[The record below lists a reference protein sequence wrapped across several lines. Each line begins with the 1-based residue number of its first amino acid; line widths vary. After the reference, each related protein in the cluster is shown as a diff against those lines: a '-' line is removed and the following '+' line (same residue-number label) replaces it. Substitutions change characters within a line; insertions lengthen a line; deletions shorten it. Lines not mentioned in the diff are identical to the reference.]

1 MFLGAMLALAAL
13 AGLTGCDIEPSTAS
27 RATLTYT
34 EDARAAYNE
43 AMESFRAKEW
53 DDARALF
60 GEIRRL
66 FAYSRYA
73 RLAELRLADIEFEQ
87 ERFPEAV
94 TAYREF
100 IQSHRTDR
108 DVEYA
113 KYRISKSLFHDIDD
127 TFVLPPAEERDQAT
141 TIEAYR
147 ELRSFLRAYPKSRYR
162 ADANY
167 MFEVVLQR
175 LVRHELYVARYYLK
189 IDAFDAAVAR
199 IDYAMKTY
207 PLSGL
212 DAEALVLKGETLLKM
227 KKRDEARELFQRV
240 IDEHG
245 GPFGVVAKSFLE
257 EFGGPLPRPKAAPK
271 APAAPAVPAVPA
283 APAPSAPPETPKTKE
298 TPETK
303 ETP

>member
-1 MFLGAMLALAAL
+1 MRVTKKPFARSQRHLGAILAIGAL
-13 AGLTGCDIEPSTAS
+13 AGLAGCEIQPSMAS
-27 RATLTYT
+27 SATLTYT
-34 EDARAAYNE
+34 EDAHAAYNE
-43 AMESFRAKEW
+43 AMESYRAKEW
-53 DDARALF
+53 EDARALF
-60 GEIRRL
+60 GEVRRL

-94 TAYREF
+94 SAYREF

-113 KYRISKSLFHDIDD
+113 KYRICKSLYRDIDD

-141 TIEAYR
+141 TMEAYR
-147 ELRSFLRAYPKSRYR
+147 ELRGFLRNYPKSRYR
-162 ADANY
+162 VDANY

-175 LVRHELYVARYYLK
+175 LVRHELYVARYYLRA
-189 IDAFDAAVAR
+189 DAFEATIAR
-199 IDYAMKTY
+199 IDYALKTY

-227 KKRDEARELFQRV
+227 KKRNEARELFQRV

-245 GPFGVVAKSFLE
+245 GPFGVVARNFLE
-257 EFGGPLPRPKAAPK
+257 EMGET
-271 APAAPAVPAVPA
+271 PAAVKATPA
-283 APAPSAPPETPKTKE
+283 TP
-298 TPETK
+298 
-303 ETP
+303 

>member
-1 MFLGAMLALAAL
+1 MLALAGL
-13 AGLTGCDIEPSTAS
+13 SGLTGLTGLTGCDIQASTAS

-53 DDARALF
+53 EDARALF

-87 ERFPEAV
+87 EKFPEAV
-94 TAYREF
+94 TAYRGF

-113 KYRISKSLFHDIDD
+113 KYRIAKSLFHDIDD

-147 ELRSFLRAYPKSRYR
+147 ELRGFLRDYRKSRYR

-175 LVRHELYVARYYLK
+175 LVRHELYVARFYLRA
-189 IDAFDAAVAR
+189 DAFEATIAR
-199 IDYAMKTY
+199 IDYALKTY

-245 GPFGVVAKSFLE
+245 GPFGVVAKNFLDE
-257 EFGGPLPRPKAAPK
+257 LGGPLPKPIPRPKPAA
-271 APAAPAVPAVPA
+271 APAAPPA
-283 APAPSAPPETPKTKE
+283 APAPETAPEPEATP
-298 TPETK
+298 
-303 ETP
+303 

>member
-1 MFLGAMLALAAL
+1 MGSRGHLGAILALAGL
-13 AGLTGCDIEPSTAS
+13 VGLTGCDIQPSTAS
-27 RATLTYT
+27 TATLTYT
-34 EDARAAYNE
+34 EDAQSAYNE

-53 DDARALF
+53 EDARALF
-60 GEIRRL
+60 GEVRRL

-87 ERFPEAV
+87 EKYPEAT
-94 TAYREF
+94 TAYRGF

-113 KYRISKSLFHDIDD
+113 KYRICKSLFRDIDD
-127 TFVLPPAEERDQAT
+127 TIVLPPAEERDQAT
-141 TIEAYR
+141 TLEAYR
-147 ELRSFLRAYPKSRYR
+147 ELRSFLRNYPKSRYR
-162 ADANY
+162 EDANY

-175 LVRHELYVARYYLK
+175 LVRHELYVARYYLRA
-189 IDAFDAAVAR
+189 DSFDATIAR
-199 IDYAMKTY
+199 IDYALKTY

-245 GPFGVVAKSFLE
+245 GPFGVVAKNFLDE
-257 EFGGPLPRPKAAPK
+257 LGGPLPRPIQRPKPAA
-271 APAAPAVPAVPA
+271 APAATPPVT
-283 APAPSAPPETPKTKE
+283 APAPAPTTTP
-298 TPETK
+298 
-303 ETP
+303 

>member
-1 MFLGAMLALAAL
+1 M
-13 AGLTGCDIEPSTAS
+13 AS
-27 RATLTYT
+27 SATLTYT
-34 EDARAAYNE
+34 EDAQAAYNE
-43 AMESFRAKEW
+43 AMESFRGKEW
-53 DDARALF
+53 EDAKALF
-60 GEIRRL
+60 IEVRRL

-87 ERFPEAV
+87 EKFPEAV

-100 IQSHRTDR
+100 IQNHRTDR

-113 KYRISKSLFHDIDD
+113 KYRICKSLFRDIDD

-141 TIEAYR
+141 TMEAYR
-147 ELRSFLRAYPKSRYR
+147 ELRAFLRDYRKSRYR
-162 ADANY
+162 VDANY

-175 LVRHELYVARYYLK
+175 LVRHELFVARYYLK
-189 IDAFDAAVAR
+189 ADSFEATIAR
-199 IDYAMKTY
+199 IDYALKAY

-257 EFGGPLPRPKAAPK
+257 ELGGPLPRPIPRPK
-271 APAAPAVPAVPA
+271 PAA
-283 APAPSAPPETPKTKE
+283 APAPETIPAPETAPATA
-298 TPETK
+298 PETA
-303 ETP
+303 PAPAPAGPP